1 MEMEFTAKQ
10 VEISKALRARL
21 RKQAEDGMKRIAR
34 ILGKTAR
41 ASIIFSTLK
50 RLQIVEVTV
59 QVRTQTF
66 AASGKSA
73 AWDVSLREAI
83 ERVESQVGRYK
94 DRRLESKRLPKE
106 EKVPTAPPV
115 TPRSKTRAA
124 QAEAAAAVR
133 KPTRARAKT
142 RAPLAADSAVAPP
155 QVIEP
160 HILTSGEAFALDPL
174 TAEEAVVEL
183 QFRDRDLLIF
193 HDTDGD
199 LFVLNRR
206 RDGQLELVKIP

>member
-21 RKQAEDGMKRIAR
+21 HKQAEDGMKRIAL

-50 RLQIVEVTV
+50 HLQIVEVTV

-66 AASGKSA
+66 AASGKAA

-83 ERVESQVGRYK
+83 ERVESQVGRYR

-106 EKVPTAPPV
+106 EKAPTAPPV
-115 TPRSKTRAA
+115 TPRTKTRAA

-133 KPTRARAKT
+133 KPARAKPRVST
-142 RAPLAADSAVAPP
+142 PGTSFPAPP
-155 QVIEP
+155 QVTEP

-183 QFRDRDLLIF
+183 EFRDRDLLIF
-193 HDTDGD
+193 HDPEDA
-199 LFVLNRR
+199 LFVLHRR
-206 RDGQLELVKIP
+206 RDGQMELVEIP

>member
-41 ASIIFSTLK
+41 ASVIFSTQK
-50 RLQIVEVTV
+50 RQQIVEVTV

-66 AASGKSA
+66 AATGDSA
-73 AWDVSLREAI
+73 AWDASLREAI
-83 ERVESQVGRYK
+83 ERVESQVVRYR

-106 EKVPTAPPV
+106 EKVPTAPPI
-115 TPRSKTRAA
+115 TPRSKTRTAK
-124 QAEAAAAVR
+124 AEAAAAVR
-133 KPTRARAKT
+133 KPTRAKP
-142 RAPLAADSAVAPP
+142 RAPIVGDLSHLPP
-155 QVIEP
+155 QVAEP
-160 HILTSGEAFALDPL
+160 HVLTTGEAFALDPL

-193 HDTDGD
+193 HDPDD
-199 LFVLNRR
+199 ALFVLHRR
-206 RDGQLELVKIP
+206 RDGKMELVEIP